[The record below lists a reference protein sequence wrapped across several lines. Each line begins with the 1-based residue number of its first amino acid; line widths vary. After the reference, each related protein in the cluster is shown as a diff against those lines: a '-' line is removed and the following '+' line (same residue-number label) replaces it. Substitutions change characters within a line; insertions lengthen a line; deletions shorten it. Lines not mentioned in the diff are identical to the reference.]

1 MMEESFDTKIKLVIC
16 AYLSQAT
23 TVDMSL
29 KQFNKKFEPAEP
41 LPILVGG
48 AAAAALGYCLF
59 KSCSTPTTN
68 NEKGRKIKQLIQA
81 SEKVRWANMIINK
94 KNVNKKNLVE
104 ESGADVTYFADVLS
118 QEMIRLHGVDRLFAD
133 TNVLQFV
140 ILKLTIRWIDLCL
153 DDRFKRKYPQCLDN
167 SDVALLSCAT
177 NSSVYKHLS
186 DTLRSD
192 DNIIRA
198 ALKCYG
204 YREEKGYHE
213 VGHNFDILRD
223 IPQRLNAKYALLAVK
238 MNGSALKHVA
248 TKTNRITM
256 EAVMQNGNAFQ
267 YATEEQK
274 NTRLFRATAFKENNS
289 LINSNRFRTYCS
301 PEEINKYKHDKK
313 REDTH
318 REDLVMSGY

>member
-1 MMEESFDTKIKLVIC
+1 MESFKPKIKLAIC
-16 AYLSQAT
+16 AYLSQST
-23 TVDMSL
+23 TANMSL

-41 LPILVGG
+41 LSMLVGG

-59 KSCSTPTTN
+59 KSCSTPTTHN
-68 NEKGRKIKQLIQA
+68 KREQQIKQLIRA
-81 SEKVRWANMIINK
+81 SEKVRWANMI
-94 KNVNKKNLVE
+94 VNKENLVE
-104 ESGADVTYFADVLS
+104 QSGDDVTYFADILS
-118 QEMIRLHGVDRLFAD
+118 QEMIRLHGVDRLFDD

-140 ILKLTIRWIDLCL
+140 VLKLTIKWIDLCL

-186 DTLRSD
+186 DNLRSD
-192 DNIIRA
+192 KQIIMA

-204 YREEKGYHE
+204 YRDAGGYHR
-213 VGHNFDILRD
+213 VGHNLDILRD
-223 IPQRLNAKYALLAVK
+223 IPQQLNAKYALLAVK

-248 TKTNRITM
+248 NKTNNITM
-256 EAVMQNGNAFQ
+256 EAIMQNGNAFQ

-274 NTRLFRATAFKENNS
+274 NTRLIRANAFKENNS
-289 LINSNRFRTYCS
+289 LIKSNRFRTYCS
-301 PEEINKYKHDKK
+301 PEEIIKYKRDKK

-318 REDLVMSGY
+318 QEDLVMSGY